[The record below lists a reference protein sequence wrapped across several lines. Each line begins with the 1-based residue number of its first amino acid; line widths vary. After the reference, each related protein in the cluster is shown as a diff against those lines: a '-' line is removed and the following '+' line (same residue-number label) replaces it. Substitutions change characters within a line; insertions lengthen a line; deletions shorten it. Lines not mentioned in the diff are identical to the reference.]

1 MNWFDPVLT
10 LVCKQSMLSM
20 SLVMFAKV
28 FLDGF
33 GGPVSNLKLQLLHVT
48 QETCWLVPVRTSSC
62 EHSSCSG
69 VGLGGGGGKAIALLF
84 ALANAAGDAATAAT
98 AAVAAALAA
107 AFGGAAFGGAAFA
120 AALPLKVVA

>member
-1 MNWFDPVLT
+1 MNWFDPVRT
-10 LVCKQSMLSM
+10 LACKQSMPSM
-20 SLVMFAKV
+20 SLVMLAKV

-33 GGPVSNLKLQLLHVT
+33 GGPVSNLKLQ
-48 QETCWLVPVRTSSC
+48 TCWLVPVRTSSC

-69 VGLGGGGGKAIALLF
+69 VALGGGGGGKAIALLF

-107 AFGGAAFGGAAFA
+107 AFVGAAFGGAAFA

>member
-1 MNWFDPVLT
+1 
-10 LVCKQSMLSM
+10 ML
-20 SLVMFAKV
+20 AKV

-48 QETCWLVPVRTSSC
+48 QEACWLVPVRTSSC

-84 ALANAAGDAATAAT
+84 ALANAVGDAAT

-107 AFGGAAFGGAAFA
+107 AFVGAAFGGAAFA
-120 AALPLKVVA
+120 AALPLKVVAC